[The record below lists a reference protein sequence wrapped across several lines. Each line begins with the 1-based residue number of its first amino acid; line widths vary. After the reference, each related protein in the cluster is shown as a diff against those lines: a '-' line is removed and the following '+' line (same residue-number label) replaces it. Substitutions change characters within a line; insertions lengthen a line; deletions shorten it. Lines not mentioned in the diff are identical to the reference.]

1 MASTMMRIGN
11 SLGVIV
17 PAEIRRKARMSKG
30 SKIKFE
36 LSPDGKVVLSK
47 IGVKYNETSITPEF
61 LETVKRVNKRYAKAL
76 KELAG
81 K

>member
-1 MASTMMRIGN
+1 
-11 SLGVIV
+11 
-17 PAEIRRKARMSKG
+17 MSKG

-47 IGVKYNETSITPEF
+47 IGVKYNVTSITPEF